1 MKNSEKSS
9 HTILRSGK
17 LTKHILLIEDDL
29 QMQRLISDYL
39 NDFGYTTR
47 AFENPKEALE
57 HFCDDP
63 KAYDVIILDLMLPH
77 MDGFDVCKKIKACSN
92 TPVIISSARGDI
104 GNKIHGYELGVD
116 DYLAKPYEPRE
127 LVLRIEAVLR
137 RTGHTEQF
145 QSGDFTVDTSAREIT
160 VDGFTVALTKIEMD
174 IFLYLIQNRGHAL
187 SREQLIGAA
196 SLPPDTKNRT
206 IDMHISNL
214 RHKIGDDPKNPKY
227 IRSLWGIGYKFI
239 G

>member
-1 MKNSEKSS
+1 M
-9 HTILRSGK
+9 
-17 LTKHILLIEDDL
+17 TKHVLLIEDDL
-29 QMQRLISDYL
+29 QMQWLISDFL
-39 NDFGYTTR
+39 DDFGYATR
-47 AFENPKEALE
+47 AFADPKEALE
-57 HFCDDP
+57 HFYDNP
-63 KAYDVIILDLMLPH
+63 KAYDVILLDLMLPH
-77 MDGFDVCKKIKACSN
+77 MDGFDVCKKIKVCNN
-92 TPVIISSARGDI
+92 TPIIISSARGDI

-145 QSGDFTVDTSAREIT
+145 QVGDLSIDTAAREVT
-160 VDGFTVALTKIEMD
+160 VDGYTVALTKIEMD
-174 IFLYLIQNRGHAL
+174 IFLYLLQNRGHAL
-187 SREQLIGAA
+187 SREQLIQAA

-206 IDMHISNL
+206 VDMHISNL
-214 RHKIGDDPKNPKY
+214 RHKIGDDPKNSKY